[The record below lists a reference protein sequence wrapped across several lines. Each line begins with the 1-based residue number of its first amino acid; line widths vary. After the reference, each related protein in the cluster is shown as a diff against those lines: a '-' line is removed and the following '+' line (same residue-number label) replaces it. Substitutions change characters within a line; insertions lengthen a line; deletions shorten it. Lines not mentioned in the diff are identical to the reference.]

1 MTQEFDPKKSY
12 LKIKAHEKMI
22 AYVGFGI
29 RFGID
34 DQRKEGVIKISS
46 FQRPYGGGYIT
57 LTFIVDTED
66 NQELK
71 AYLKQ
76 LFNNLTEDSLKP
88 YLEKDMEKIVKV
100 SLDSLE
106 EIPQWYI
113 EEISVHFSNI
123 DERDSLE
130 EIPQW
135 YIEEISVHFS
145 NIDERVNVL
154 IEEKLIPALESGLSF
169 SFDPVE
175 WWPADKPVEVPD
187 EASLMEKISLKTLFR
202 KWFKAD

>member
-29 RFGID
+29 RFGVD
-34 DQRKEGVIKISS
+34 DQSKDGVIKISS

-57 LTFIVDTED
+57 LTFIVDTDD

-71 AYLKQ
+71 AHLKQ

-113 EEISVHFSNI
+113 EEISVHFSKI
-123 DERDSLE
+123 DERL
-130 EIPQW
+130 
-135 YIEEISVHFS
+135 
-145 NIDERVNVL
+145 NVL
-154 IEEKLIPALESGLSF
+154 IEEKLIPALESSLSF

-175 WWPADKPVEVPD
+175 WWPADKPVDVPD

>member
-1 MTQEFDPKKSY
+1 VRLPALHPGIQKYSENQYFLSARLKPYLLSDKYSIRPFKDKKSRNLTYWGRCMTQEFDPKKSY

-22 AYVGFGI
+22 AYVGFVI
-29 RFGID
+29 RFGKD

-71 AYLKQ
+71 AHLKK

-113 EEISVHFSNI
+113 EEISV
-123 DERDSLE
+123 
-130 EIPQW
+130 Q
-135 YIEEISVHFS
+135 Y
-145 NIDERVNVL
+145 
-154 IEEKLIPALESGLSF
+154 
-169 SFDPVE
+169 
-175 WWPADKPVEVPD
+175 
-187 EASLMEKISLKTLFR
+187 
-202 KWFKAD
+202 

>member
-22 AYVGFGI
+22 AYVGFVI

-71 AYLKQ
+71 AHLKQ

-100 SLDSLE
+100 SL
-106 EIPQWYI
+106 
-113 EEISVHFSNI
+113 
-123 DERDSLE
+123 DSLE